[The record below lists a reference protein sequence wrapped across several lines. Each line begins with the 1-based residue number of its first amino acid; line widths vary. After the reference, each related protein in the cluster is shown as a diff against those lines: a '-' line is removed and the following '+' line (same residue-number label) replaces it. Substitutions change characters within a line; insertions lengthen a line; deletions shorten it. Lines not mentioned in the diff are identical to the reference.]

1 LRVIFKRATL
11 IAHDAVLQNVSSPF
25 ENEKIFR
32 RVLTNT
38 LTRGA
43 GAGRPATPLQKPGW
57 PMSFIKES
65 ETRSAFNP
73 KKNPLHAMVVSRSAS
88 HLASTLNPQKSHEA
102 LAEAVANVVRE
113 YGKQALPSFLACIE
127 DWLTARGHIAVTDLV
142 AFYASHGAFPELLA
156 VPHSRAGKRRT
167 SVRAEP
173 GMKNSESCPV
183 HSA

>member
-1 LRVIFKRATL
+1 MDMVPCLPRKMTVRPSVTGAAHEL
-11 IAHDAVLQNVSSPF
+11 IASP
-25 ENEKIFR
+25 
-32 RVLTNT
+32 
-38 LTRGA
+38 
-43 GAGRPATPLQKPGW
+43 GRPATSWQKPGW
-57 PMSFIKES
+57 QMSFIKET

-142 AFYASHGAFPELLA
+142 AFYASHGTFPELLA
-156 VPHSRAGKRRT
+156 VPHRRIGKRRT
-167 SVRAEP
+167 SAPAEP
-173 GMKNSESCPV
+173 AMKNSKSCPA
-183 HSA
+183 HSGPDRLS

>member
-1 LRVIFKRATL
+1 
-11 IAHDAVLQNVSSPF
+11 
-25 ENEKIFR
+25 
-32 RVLTNT
+32 
-38 LTRGA
+38 
-43 GAGRPATPLQKPGW
+43 
-57 PMSFIKES
+57 MSFIKET

-127 DWLTARGHIAVTDLV
+127 DWLTARGHVAVTDLV

-167 SVRAEP
+167 SARAEP
-173 GMKNSESCPV
+173 GMKNTESCPV
-183 HSA
+183 HSAQDG